1 MPCGAINLRD
11 KVAVVTG
18 GGSGINLAFAKLA
31 FEQGAKLIIAD
42 LKLTDEGQKFV
53 ETFSSDSVMFAK
65 CDVRKRSELENLI
78 TVSREKFG
86 TIPEVYIAGAGVFEP
101 VGRYNPSSEFV
112 TDGHSRG
119 RAGGKIPKRTT
130 MLNFRSTPCT
140 HLNSLE

>member
-1 MPCGAINLRD
+1 MPCGAINLKD

-31 FEQGAKLIIAD
+31 FEKGAKLVIAD

-53 ETFSSDSVMFAK
+53 QTSSSERVVFAK

-78 TVSREKFG
+78 AVSRERFG
-86 TIPEVYIAGAGVFEP
+86 IIPEVYIAGAGVFEP
-101 VGRYNPSSEFV
+101 VGRSNPSFEFA

-119 RAGGKIPKRTT
+119 RAGGMTPKRTT
-130 MLNFRSTPCT
+130 TLSFRSTPCT
-140 HLNSLE
+140 H

>member
-1 MPCGAINLRD
+1 MPCGAINLKD

-31 FEQGAKLIIAD
+31 FEQGTKLVIAD
-42 LKLTDEGQKFV
+42 LKLTDEGQRFV
-53 ETFSSDSVMFAK
+53 DTVSSDRVVFAK
-65 CDVRKRSELENLI
+65 CDVQKRSELENLI

-86 TIPEVYIAGAGVFEP
+86 IIPEVYIAGAGVFEP
-101 VGRYNPSSEFV
+101 VGRSRPSSEFA
-112 TDGHSRG
+112 TNGHSRG
-119 RAGGKIPKRTT
+119 QAGGMIPKRTT